1 MVCLIFSTLTL
12 FTVFNGFIFF
22 RKPIR
27 LPIVVGAI
35 VGIIGLGVIFSN
47 ELSTTQWSI
56 ETGVV
61 KGFIWGLLMAFFA
74 SIGMLFSGQMQARK
88 MPLLQSNA
96 FSMLYGSIMI
106 VSYVAIS
113 DISFGFS
120 TSSSYVVSLLYL
132 AIVASVLGFGVYLKL
147 VGNIGADK
155 ASYVNVFTP
164 VIALLISTFFEDY
177 QWSWTGLVGVVL
189 IIVGNILVLFAK
201 PMPDV
206 KARLG

>member
-1 MVCLIFSTLTL
+1 MRLMIFPDL
-12 FTVFNGFIFF
+12 VFG
-22 RKPIR
+22 KP
-27 LPIVVGAI
+27 
-35 VGIIGLGVIFSN
+35 
-47 ELSTTQWSI
+47 
-56 ETGVV
+56 GVV

-120 TSSSYVVSLLYL
+120 TNSSYVVSLLYL

-164 VIALLISTFFEDY
+164 VIALLIS
-177 QWSWTGLVGVVL
+177 
-189 IIVGNILVLFAK
+189 N
-201 PMPDV
+201 
-206 KARLG
+206 R

>member
-1 MVCLIFSTLTL
+1 
-12 FTVFNGFIFF
+12 
-22 RKPIR
+22 
-27 LPIVVGAI
+27 
-35 VGIIGLGVIFSN
+35 
-47 ELSTTQWSI
+47 
-56 ETGVV
+56 
-61 KGFIWGLLMAFFA
+61 
-74 SIGMLFSGQMQARK
+74 
-88 MPLLQSNA
+88 
-96 FSMLYGSIMI
+96 
-106 VSYVAIS
+106 VSYVGIS

-201 PMPDV
+201 PMPGV